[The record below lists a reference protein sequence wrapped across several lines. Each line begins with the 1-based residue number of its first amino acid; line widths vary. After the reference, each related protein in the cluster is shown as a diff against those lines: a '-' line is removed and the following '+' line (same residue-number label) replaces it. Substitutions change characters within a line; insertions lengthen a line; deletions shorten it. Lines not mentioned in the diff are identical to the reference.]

1 MTKWSEFRS
10 LHKGQKQSE
19 ISKLWAQ
26 YKAGEYDIPRGI
38 EADQEE
44 ETQEIQREEEEVE
57 VLETYDVA
65 EEFAAQNKI
74 AEMIDEEHP
83 QLLEEVEEVLEATEE
98 VIDSIIEEETNPEL
112 NETTKKFFLGF
123 L

>member
-65 EEFAAQNKI
+65 EE
-74 AEMIDEEHP
+74 HP

-112 NETTKKFFLGF
+112 NETTKKLFLGF